1 MKKSPGS
8 STSATVFLKWMAN
21 SGIVI
26 IGICALIVLANGSEL
41 EPITDQHHQDWL
53 QVQAANA
60 ALKALNCEHTE
71 TRQTQTWK
79 SEWQPS
85 ANGEKPIINT
95 YGAMFETRCRDSPP
109 TSPDNTENPEN
120 DHDLYSVGVI
130 DAGGATDR
138 FHNGGDSTMT
148 AGTGLYQHQRFQ
160 KDQTKDLVYT
170 INVTEAVY
178 LVRLHFY
185 EHWHGVF
192 YNGGRVFGIRI
203 NGITEMTD
211 LDVWRVAGPNT
222 PYVVEYEVDA
232 TDQIVIELLRQV
244 QNPMIAAIEL
254 FSYEEDAGIIEPPE
268 PVLKPIGVEW
278 DAPNKREDGS
288 PLHVDEINGYIVEVC
303 KKDDATTCREIG
315 VDNVLETRL
324 DLSPGNYTTRVKTV
338 DTAGTIGQYSDMIGF
353 GVDE

>member
-8 STSATVFLKWMAN
+8 LINAPAFLKWMAN
-21 SGIVI
+21 FGIVT
-26 IGICALIVLANGSEL
+26 IGLCVLIVLANGSEL
-41 EPITDQHHQDWL
+41 EPIADQHYQDWL
-53 QVQAANA
+53 QIQAATN
-60 ALKALNCEHTE
+60 ALKARGCNQVE
-71 TRQTQTWK
+71 TRQVQTWK
-79 SEWQPS
+79 SEWQQN
-85 ANGEKPIINT
+85 ANGENPTVIT
-95 YGAMFETRCRDSPP
+95 FGAMLETRCRDSPQTP
-109 TSPDNTENPEN
+109 PEIPEIPEN
-120 DHDLYSVGVI
+120 NHDLFSVGVI

-138 FHNGGDSTMT
+138 FHNGGDTSTT
-148 AGTGLYQHQRFQ
+148 TGTGLYQHQRFQ

-268 PVLKPIGVEW
+268 PVLKPIGVHWE
-278 DAPNKREDGS
+278 APNTREDGS
-288 PLHVDEINGYIVEVC
+288 PLHVDQINGYIVEIC
-303 KKDDATTCREIG
+303 EQDDNTTCREIG

-324 DLSPGNYTTRVKTV
+324 DLYPGNYTTRVKTV
-338 DTAGTIGQYSDMIGF
+338 DTAGTIGQYSELIGF
-353 GVDE
+353 GVD